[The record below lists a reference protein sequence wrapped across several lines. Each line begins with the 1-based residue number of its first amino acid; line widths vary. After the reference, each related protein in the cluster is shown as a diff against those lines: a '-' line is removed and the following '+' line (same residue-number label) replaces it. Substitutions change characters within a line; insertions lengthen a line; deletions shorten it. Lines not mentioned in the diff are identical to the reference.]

1 MSTIARPIEYLLSGV
16 SSTSAVITR
25 FIRSVRVAH
34 ADLGAVTRNL
44 SDLRLIL
51 ELLRDERAL
60 PLALQAQML
69 LVFESCGNVLI
80 QIDDI
85 LARCPEPAAWAES
98 GRTEISACQA
108 SLATY
113 WSALSLALEVSSL
126 YDDHPSPSPPSPLS
140 ETLTRRL
147 GTGLPCETTRPRRK
161 YSETRSR
168 PRCGDCKQ
176 NPPCRTTT
184 TRPSPS
190 STCTSRSCQSG
201 FSRRKPVKLAKSGP
215 PRHRTRGIFLLSR
228 TGLTE

>member
-1 MSTIARPIEYLLSGV
+1 MDRPQMSTIARPIEYLLSEV

-85 LARCPEPAAWAES
+85 LARCPEPTAWAES

-126 YDDHPSPSPPSPLS
+126 YDHPSPSP
-140 ETLTRRL
+140 
-147 GTGLPCETTRPRRK
+147 
-161 YSETRSR
+161 SR
-168 PRCGDCKQ
+168 
-176 NPPCRTTT
+176 
-184 TRPSPS
+184 
-190 STCTSRSCQSG
+190 
-201 FSRRKPVKLAKSGP
+201 
-215 PRHRTRGIFLLSR
+215 
-228 TGLTE
+228 